1 MKCITK
7 ENEIFSSL
15 KSIVNEN
22 KILQKHFY
30 FQNKYN
36 EFYVF
41 ETEDLEKIKNV
52 IVGQGSTIMKYKNI
66 LIFHCLGDGVYFYNI
81 NNKDVYEHLAADYD
95 MITTELIK
103 EIVED
108 LQNGKTIEHYLDED
122 DDYDDDLS
130 YAFDVLDLGEKN
142 EN

>member
-1 MKCITK
+1 MKKIIS

-22 KILQKHFY
+22 KILKKHFY

-41 ETEDLEKIKNV
+41 ETEDIEKIKNV
-52 IVGQGSTIMKYKNI
+52 IVGQGSTIMKYKDV

-81 NNKDVYEHLAADYD
+81 KDKNVYEHLAADYD

-103 EIVED
+103 EIITD
-108 LQNGKTIEHYLDED
+108 LQNGKSIEHYI
-122 DDYDDDLS
+122 DDDLDDDFIGS
-130 YAFDVLDLGEKN
+130 D
-142 EN
+142 

>member
-1 MKCITK
+1 MKKITN

-15 KSIVNEN
+15 KAIVKEN

-30 FQNKYN
+30 LQNKNN
-36 EFYVF
+36 EFYIF

-52 IVGQGSTIMKYKNI
+52 IVGQGSTIMKYKDV

-81 NNKDVYEHLAADYD
+81 KDKNVYEHLAADYD

-108 LQNGKTIEHYLDED
+108 LQNGKSVEHHL
-122 DDYDDDLS
+122 DDDLDDD
-130 YAFDVLDLGEKN
+130 FDDYLDLTEVF
-142 EN
+142 ED